1 MEATAAASD
10 VRDLTRLQQVLKYCA
25 ASREARRTWCYNK
38 RLLYEQGTSD
48 GADAR
53 YKKIRAH
60 LDRVASYLYAP
71 GTARFGV
78 HLPPAHRA
86 PWLATVDMVRSEYT
100 TTWRESG
107 ADIKFVSLLEWALV
121 YGATIGKAQRHG
133 SGFKIGY
140 IEPWDFGVSREVVPE
155 LDEQDYVAHWYTMSM
170 PQVERWA
177 YGDPREQRLIEIA
190 EDHKHAAR
198 GGGAMGLGLAVTGIS
213 GSFPNSTVSGVAT
226 GELGDLPGAIME
238 EPEVE
243 LVDVWERRIV
253 RRRSSLGRGPD
264 DRFEDWIVTTMTGD
278 GAEVF
283 TQRRNPDL
291 PWTRA
296 GHGIVLPAELPFFV
310 VCPRPQSDYFW
321 GRSEMR
327 DLLRLQEWL
336 ETHLDKMSQILGRK
350 LDPSRFFSGV
360 SQDDE
365 AARAMSTEGGSFFA
379 PEQGAKMEQL
389 KVDIG
394 SEAFEMYKLIM
405 AAFAD
410 MSGVP
415 EGLESAGG
423 ADGGDPRNFSQRAG
437 IMGGRIRKQA
447 LMFEDAIGVG
457 ATKCFRLMQRHDPT
471 KYPKKD
477 GETFLLADLPA
488 GTHVRV
494 DAHSAAPIYAEQTQ
508 AKMAFLAQHKAIR
521 KPALVRG
528 VDPPDADHLAEEAE
542 EIERGEAQRSQEIM
556 RIQEEKARKKK

>member
-1 MEATAAASD
+1 MDAATD
-10 VRDLTRLQQVLKYCA
+10 TGVRDLTRLQQVLKYCA
-25 ASREARRTWCYNK
+25 VSREARRSWCANK
-38 RLLYEQGTSD
+38 AMVYEQGTAD
-48 GADAR
+48 GSDAR

-78 HLPPAHRA
+78 HLPPAQRA
-86 PWLATVDMVRSEYT
+86 PWLSSVDMVRSEYT

-140 IEPWDFGVSREVVPE
+140 VQPWDFGVSREVVPE

-177 YGDPREQRLIEIA
+177 YGAQNENKLIDIA
-190 EDHKHAAR
+190 ESHKTAPR
-198 GGGAMGLGLAVTGIS
+198 GGGAMGLGLAVTGIA
-213 GSFPNSTVSGVAT
+213 GTFPNSTVSGVAT
-226 GELGDLPGAIME
+226 GELGDMPAAMMD

-253 RRRSSLGRGPD
+253 RRRSVTGRGKD
-264 DRFEDWIVTTMTGD
+264 DRFEDWIVTTMTAD

-291 PWTRA
+291 PWTRM
-296 GHGIVLPAELPFFV
+296 GHGVVLPAELPFFV
-310 VCPRPQSDYFW
+310 VCPRPQADYFW
-321 GRSEMR
+321 GRSELR

-350 LDPSRFFSGV
+350 LDPAKFFSGV
-360 SQDDE
+360 GQDDE
-365 AARAMSTEGGSFFA
+365 AARAMMTEGGSFFA
-379 PEQGAKMEQL
+379 AEQGAKMEPL
-389 KVDIG
+389 KVEIG
-394 SEAFEMYKLIM
+394 SEAFEMFKLVM
-405 AAFAD
+405 GAFSD
-410 MSGVP
+410 MSGIP

-423 ADGGDPRNFSQRAG
+423 ADGGDPRNFSLRAG

-471 KYPKKD
+471 RYPKKD
-477 GETFLLADLPA
+477 GESFLLADLPT

-508 AKMAFLAQHKAIR
+508 AKMQTLMQAKAIR
-521 KPALVRG
+521 KPAFVRG
-528 VDPPDADHLAEEAE
+528 IDPPDADHLAEEAE
-542 EIERGEAQRSQEIM
+542 QIEQGEAKRSEEIM